1 MERSVVVVMLPEV
14 SNSAEKIKF
23 LEDCKEIIFAHY
35 TGEDHIK
42 EKQNLVKKKV
52 MEQDGKRKLILLL
65 PADEEMIDFS
75 LHVKRK
81 ALKEEQD
88 FIIEIYVLSSCEKE
102 RFSTRRRYSD
112 VIVASLDGLEMAHAI
127 FGE

>member
-14 SNSAEKIKF
+14 EHSAEKIKF

-42 EKQNLVKKKV
+42 EKQDLVRKKI
-52 MEQDGKRKLILLL
+52 MDQDGKRKLILLL
-65 PADEEMIDFS
+65 PVDEDMIDFS
-75 LHVKRK
+75 LHVKGK
-81 ALKEEQD
+81 TLKEDQD
-88 FIIEIYVLSSCEKE
+88 FIIEIYVLSSCERE
-102 RFSTRRRYSD
+102 HISIRHRYSD
-112 VIVASLDGLEMAHAI
+112 VIVASLDGLEKAHAI